1 MSNKAKYE
9 VVFQF
14 DYDEDNPKKF
24 TNGRIN
30 RVMKAHDGEF
40 VSEYCDYGIKD
51 MSYDISSSAET
62 LKTLMETVLKD
73 AERSD
78 VRMTCWAKRK
88 MDLVIFNIADV
99 EDKNVLFEKI
109 NEMRD
114 SIGMRRINVSKH
126 NEHEIA
132 VELQNGSDKNFALD
146 VVDDGKITFA
156 NDLRQISNYKL
167 FIDIEDGIKN
177 FEDVIVEINDEKER
191 SKDA

>member
-14 DYDEDNPKKF
+14 DFDEDNPKKF
-24 TNGRIN
+24 TNGRVN
-30 RVMKAHDGEF
+30 RIMKAHEGEF

-51 MSYDISSSAET
+51 ISYDISSSAET

-109 NEMRD
+109 NEMRN
-114 SIGMRRINVSKH
+114 SIGMRRINVSKY

-132 VELQNGSDKNFALD
+132 VELQNGSDKNFALESLKPVLEQFKAKDIAFD
-146 VVDDGKITFA
+146 VESVEVMKFD
-156 NDLRQISNYKL
+156 NYKTR
-167 FIDIEDGIKN
+167 KN
-177 FEDVIVEINDEKER
+177 TFN
-191 SKDA
+191 